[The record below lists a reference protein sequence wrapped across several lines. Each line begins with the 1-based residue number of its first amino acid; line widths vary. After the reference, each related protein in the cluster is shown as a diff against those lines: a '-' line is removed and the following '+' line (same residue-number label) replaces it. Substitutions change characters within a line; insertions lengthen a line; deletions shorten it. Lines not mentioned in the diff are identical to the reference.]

1 MYISIILLA
10 VLALV
15 ALWVALT
22 FNKLVAFRTRMEEA
36 WSVIDVFL
44 KKRYDLLPNL
54 MDVVMAYA
62 AHEKETLENVISY
75 RNQGMQAKNPG
86 EQIAA
91 EKGLAGALGRLMAVT
106 ENYPDLKANEGF
118 LNLQNQLAGLEVEIS
133 TARRYYNGT
142 VRENNIAVQSFPS
155 NLVAGTFH
163 FAKGEFFEISEAE
176 KAVPRMP
183 KADSA
188 KS

>member
-1 MYISIILLA
+1 
-10 VLALV
+10 
-15 ALWVALT
+15 VALT

-54 MDVVMAYA
+54 MDVVLAYA

-106 ENYPDLKANEGF
+106 ENYPNLKADARF
-118 LNLQNQLAGLEVEIS
+118 AALQGQLVDLETEIS

-142 VRENNIAVQSFPS
+142 TRENNIAVSTFPS
-155 NLVAGTFH
+155 NIVASLFS
-163 FAKGEFFEISEAE
+163 FAKGQFFEIAEAE

-188 KS
+188 NS